1 MSRRITATRQ
11 PVRRA
16 ERNAST
22 YVEIS
27 RADLEAWLDS
37 LGTPWVRDPNHAG
50 IYLLPLGPKV
60 AVKVSSTIG
69 SGDKGV
75 GVGEG
80 SMQLSLIST
89 VSGDTVNKRA
99 QGQKGFNR
107 TKNWRENWREGVNA
121 MRAEYAKMPDFYE
134 RNASVP
140 DRVRYRIETMAR
152 IEAIPGWRGDERLA
166 RMHGRADERKVLTE
180 GEHQHIAQMERRAGI
195 GSPPPEPRPPS
206 VPPPQRPTAPVAPA
220 APGPVRAV
228 APDAYDPRDGRP
240 VALREAYAI
249 AKQVGKP
256 DAMAFARLLATQIA
270 DGVPTTEAQLRM
282 VRAML
287 KDFGVPFY
295 YPTDA
300 EVEAALGP
308 LRRRAATNGRR
319 AARRSAVKAR
329 KAPRSRR

>member
-1 MSRRITATRQ
+1 MRPSKRI
-11 PVRRA
+11 VRRA
-16 ERNAST
+16 ERNAAT

-37 LGTPWVRDPNHAG
+37 LGTPWVRDSNRAG
-50 IYLLPLGPKV
+50 IYFIPLGPNV
-60 AVKVSSTIG
+60 AIKVSSTIG
-69 SGDKGV
+69 STDKGV

-80 SMQLSLIST
+80 SMQLSLNST
-89 VSGDTVNKRA
+89 VSGRTVNKKA

-107 TKNWRENWREGVNA
+107 TTNWRDNWRKGVET
-121 MRAEYAKMPDFYE
+121 MREEYAKMPEFYE
-134 RNASVP
+134 RIASVA
-140 DRVRYRIETMAR
+140 DRDKYRAEVTAR
-152 IEAIPGWRGDERLA
+152 IAAIPGWHGDERLA
-166 RMHGRADERKVLTE
+166 RMHKRVGEGNVLTE
-180 GEHQHIAQMERRAGI
+180 RELDHVTQMERRAGVAA
-195 GSPPPEPRPPS
+195 SATAPRLPP
-206 VPPPQRPTAPVAPA
+206 PPPQRPTAPVAPA

-256 DAMAFARLLATQIA
+256 DAMAFSRLLATQIA

-300 EVEAALGP
+300 EVEAALGT
-308 LRRRAATNGRR
+308 LRRRAATNGRK

>member
-1 MSRRITATRQ
+1 MPRKQPKRRSI
-11 PVRRA
+11 P
-16 ERNAST
+16 NAAT
-22 YVEIS
+22 YVTIT

-37 LGTPWVRDPNHAG
+37 LGAPWSRNEKYAG
-50 IYLLPLGPKV
+50 IYLIKIGPNV
-60 AVKVSSTIG
+60 AVKLSSSIG
-69 SGDKGV
+69 RDDAGV
-75 GVGEG
+75 DVGEG
-80 SMQLSLIST
+80 SMQLALVSSL
-89 VSGDTVNKRA
+89 SGRTLNKKA
-99 QGQKGFNR
+99 QGQSRFNR
-107 TKNWRENWREGVNA
+107 TTNWRDNWREGFERMRKAYNEARVFYDPIADADPAQNA
-121 MRAEYAKMPDFYE
+121 RAVAM
-134 RNASVP
+134 
-140 DRVRYRIETMAR
+140 
-152 IEAIPGWRGDERLA
+152 IEAIPGWENNSVLAFIHKRAKRGDDLSQKSFDEIEAAMVRTAPRL
-166 RMHGRADERKVLTE
+166 
-180 GEHQHIAQMERRAGI
+180 
-195 GSPPPEPRPPS
+195 PP
-206 VPPPQRPTAPVAPA
+206 PPPQRPTAPVAPA

-256 DAMAFARLLATQIA
+256 EAAAFARLLATQIA

-308 LRRRAATNGRR
+308 LRRRAATNGRK
-319 AARRSAVKAR
+319 AARRSAAKVR